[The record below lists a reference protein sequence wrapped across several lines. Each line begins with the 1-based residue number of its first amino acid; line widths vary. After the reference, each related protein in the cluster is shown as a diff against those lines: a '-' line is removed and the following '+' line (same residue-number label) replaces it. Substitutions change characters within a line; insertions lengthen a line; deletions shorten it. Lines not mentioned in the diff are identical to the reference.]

1 MRHEGPIARRMGR
14 SARRDYQRRRRRPR
28 NPVAQQEIFPLETVA
43 GSFRFL
49 EQARKDRLRDP
60 SGLNQLAVRTWP
72 PALRPGK
79 MPSREE
85 SQEVNFKEKWICRDA
100 PALLLI
106 TPKPLPRAMFEGH
119 PKFTSLQ
126 ILKNSSR

>member
-49 EQARKDRLRDP
+49 GQARKDRLRDP

-72 PALRPGK
+72 PALRPVK
-79 MPSREE
+79 MPARQE
-85 SQEVNFKEKWICRDA
+85 SQPFNFKGNWICRDG
-100 PALLLI
+100 PASLLL
-106 TPKPLPRAMFEGH
+106 TTKPRPRA
-119 PKFTSLQ
+119 PLARKP
-126 ILKNSSR
+126 

>member
-60 SGLNQLAVRTWP
+60 SGLNQLAVHTWP
-72 PALRPGK
+72 PALRPVK
-79 MPSREE
+79 IPSREE
-85 SQEVNFKEKWICRDA
+85 YHYFHFKENSICRDG
-100 PALLLI
+100 PARVLI
-106 TPKPLPRAMFEGH
+106 TPKPLPTATLEDN
-119 PKFTSLQ
+119 PTSTP
-126 ILKNSSR
+126 